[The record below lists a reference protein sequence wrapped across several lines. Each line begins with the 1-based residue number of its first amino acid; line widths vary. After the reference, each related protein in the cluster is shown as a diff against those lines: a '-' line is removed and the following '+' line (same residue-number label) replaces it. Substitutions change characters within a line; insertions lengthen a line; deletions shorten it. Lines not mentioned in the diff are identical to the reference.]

1 LLKKTFTYLIIFS
14 IDLSL
19 ESVDLRISFFDQIL
33 KLEHSGLVVLDL
45 VSGVFSFVLES
56 RYLVCGSNELDFAV
70 VQFSN
75 QFGVRSFL
83 QKKACNINGCILKQ
97 FKFHQRVELLIA
109 PLLLFKQSTKSGNC
123 FYFLTI
129 FLCLICLI
137 WNNFFGLK
145 AHKIYSIPYSDESIR
160 LS

>member
-1 LLKKTFTYLIIFS
+1 MLKKTFTYLIIFS

-83 QKKACNINGCILKQ
+83 QKKACNINGYILKQ
-97 FKFHQRVELLIA
+97 FKFHQRVTICT
-109 PLLLFKQSTKSGNC
+109 FI
-123 FYFLTI
+123 FILT
-129 FLCLICLI
+129 F
-137 WNNFFGLK
+137 
-145 AHKIYSIPYSDESIR
+145 HKIGQLILYFNYFSLPYISYMFD
-160 LS
+160 LK